1 MSVFHYPCGDGESDD
16 GSGVLG
22 MAWVVKYAGNDV
34 ATPAPSLYIENPHN
48 DTDTTAAPVYRS
60 DTCDETGVTY
70 PSVSTVVGTT
80 VTFAANFLPITKV
93 GNALIDSAG
102 DVFYVAT
109 RTSDTV
115 CTVDRTGMA
124 TGTLAGLY
132 LKTPRNITYSAQAD
146 GMPMVEKFYRNAWA
160 NFQLLRGGRTMDV
173 TTRRFGQ
180 PASDRIT
187 QTVSYDAN
195 LATYLYD
202 DLEYMRRVD
211 VPTNQTRA
219 IGLQVTITLG
229 DPVSYW
235 QLGAMVYEMEPK
247 STRTA
252 AFRG

>member
-1 MSVFHYPCGDGESDD
+1 MSLLHYPCGDGESDD

-22 MAWVVKYAGNDV
+22 MAWVVTYSGNDV
-34 ATPAPSLYIENPHN
+34 ATPAPSLYLENPHN
-48 DTDTTAAPVYRS
+48 DTDTRSLPTYRS
-60 DTCDETGVTY
+60 DTFDSSGVTM
-70 PSVSTVVGTT
+70 PNATTVSTTT

-93 GNALIDSAG
+93 GNGIVDSSGAL
-102 DVFYVAT
+102 FYVTA

-115 CTVDRTGMA
+115 CTVDREGFA
-124 TGTLAGLY
+124 TGSILGLY
-132 LKTPRNITYSAQAD
+132 LVTPRNITYSAQAD

-160 NFQLLRGGRTMDV
+160 NFQMLRGGRDFDV

-180 PASDRIT
+180 PDSDRIT
-187 QTVSYDAN
+187 QTVAYDAN
-195 LATYLYD
+195 LGTYLYD